1 MAIAHDAG
9 TAPLT
14 PGFHAVAPGDLAA
27 VVTALEM
34 REMPVA
40 MRRPGIE
47 PDVPLQL
54 ERWTDCAPERYRLL
68 YRRIG
73 APWLWWSRLALDD
86 AALVAIIHNPAVELY
101 AVTDRARVEIGMLE
115 LDFRTDGAC
124 EIAFFGF
131 VPKATGHGFGK
142 WLMRRAL
149 QRAWLSGNSVE
160 KVRSVEKV
168 WSVEKVRPVEKVWV
182 HTCTLDDP
190 GAVAFYTKQGFVPH
204 ARFVEVFRD
213 PRACGLL
220 TDDLGPLHPLIVD

>member
-9 TAPLT
+9 RAPLT

-34 REMPVA
+34 HEMPVA
-40 MRRPGIE
+40 MRRPAIE

-54 ERWTDCAPERYRLL
+54 ERWTECAPERYRLL
-68 YRRIG
+68 YQRIG

-86 AALVAIIHNPAVELY
+86 GTLAAIIHDPAVELY

-115 LDFRTDGAC
+115 LDFRTGGAC

-149 QRAWLSGNSVE
+149 QRAWLSG
-160 KVRSVEKV
+160 
-168 WSVEKVRPVEKVWV
+168 RPVEKVWV

-220 TDDLGPLHPLIVD
+220 PDDLGPLHPLIVD

>member
-1 MAIAHDAG
+1 MAIVQDEGA
-9 TAPLT
+9 APLE

-34 REMPVA
+34 TELPPA
-40 MRRPGIE
+40 LRRPGIE

-54 ERWTDCAPERYRLL
+54 LRWSDCAPERYRLL
-68 YRRIG
+68 YQRIG

-86 AALVAIIHNPAVELY
+86 AALCGIIHDPAVELY
-101 AVTDRARVEIGMLE
+101 AVTDRARVEVGILE
-115 LDFRTDGAC
+115 LDFRTAGAC

-131 VPKATGHGFGK
+131 VPKASGQGFGK

-149 QRAWLSGNSVE
+149 QRAWAGGDANIAVS
-160 KVRSVEKV
+160 R
-168 WSVEKVRPVEKVWV
+168 VWV

-190 GAVAFYTKQGFVPH
+190 RAVGFYQRQGFVPV

-213 PRACGLL
+213 PRAAGLL
-220 TDDLGPLHPLIVD
+220 PGDMGALHPLIVD

>member
-9 TAPLT
+9 RASLGH
-14 PGFHAVAPGDLAA
+14 GFHGIAAGDLAA
-27 VVTALEM
+27 VVTALDMTEPP
-34 REMPVA
+34 EFL
-40 MRRPGIE
+40 RRPGIE
-47 PDVPLQL
+47 PDVPLQMV
-54 ERWTDCAPERYRLL
+54 RWNACAPDRYRLL

-86 AALVAIIHNPAVELY
+86 AALAAVIHHPAVELY

-115 LDFRTDGAC
+115 LDFREAGAC

-131 VPKATGHGFGK
+131 VPKATGQGFGK

-149 QRAWLSGNSVE
+149 QRAWAGGDAASAVS
-160 KVRSVEKV
+160 R
-168 WSVEKVRPVEKVWV
+168 VWV

-190 GAVAFYTKQGFVPH
+190 RAVAFYRRQGFVPG

-213 PRACGLL
+213 PRAAGLL
-220 TDDLGPLHPLIVD
+220 QADAAPLHPLIVD